1 MIVFYI
7 QVLVNLICVRH
18 FGEEIIMTITMTKII
33 VTTIIRKII
42 TIMRIKSGNCIEI
55 QKY

>member
-33 VTTIIRKII
+33 VTTTIRKII
-42 TIMRIKSGNCIEI
+42 IIMRIKSGNCIEI

>member
-1 MIVFYI
+1 MLVFYI

-42 TIMRIKSGNCIEI
+42 IIMRIKSGNCIEI